1 MPGCGGRVETP
12 DWVVPDAMMQVVLSD
27 WDGGFKAEELRGLG
41 SAGEVR
47 EGIQS
52 VLGVVAT
59 GLHLVF
65 LVE

>member
-1 MPGCGGRVETP
+1 MT
-12 DWVVPDAMMQVVLSD
+12 DARMRDVLSD
-27 WDGGFKAEELRGLG
+27 RDGGFKAEELRGLG
-41 SAGEVR
+41 SAEEVM
-47 EGIQS
+47 EGIRS